1 MSELNHAA
9 ITFKTLFEAGSK
21 AFKALMETAISPET
35 KKVLREWGISEAAE
49 MIGRSA
55 QTLRNLEESEKIP
68 KARLVQKGVR
78 KERVYNLAEINSLR
92 DFFGTRPRRPEDT
105 EPAIIGFVNFKGGAG
120 KTTSAISASQY
131 FAKKGYRVLIIDCD
145 SQGSAT
151 QMLGY
156 IPDEN
161 FEEQDTILHV
171 LIDHDSDMKSR
182 IKKTYWNGMD
192 IIPANLSLYNAE
204 LVIPSQIENYAIKNG
219 KPLSFHNRLHKSLK
233 DIQNDY
239 DIIILDCPPS
249 MGTISINAIFSANA
263 LIIELPPVITD
274 FASTVQFFKMVSE
287 VMERLPNKIYAFT
300 RILITKYN
308 GRNTAEHLTKFLKAF
323 LGQFV
328 MSNHMIESEAI
339 TKGAANM
346 QTLYEIDAFD
356 GDKRTYER
364 AIQQADRVNEEIESL
379 IKTMWNLSAKQPE
392 INLLKD
398 VAI

>member
-1 MSELNHAA
+1 MSDLNQAA

-21 AFKALMETAISPET
+21 AYKAIKQAAILPET
-35 KKVLREWGISEAAE
+35 KKTLREWGISEASE

-55 QTLRNLEESEKIP
+55 QTLRNLEESGKIP
-68 KARLVQKGVR
+68 KARIIQKGIR
-78 KERVYNLAEINSLR
+78 KERVYNLAEINFLR
-92 DFFGTRPRRPEDT
+92 DHFGTRPRKPNEA
-105 EPAIIGFVNFKGGAG
+105 EPAILGFVNFKGGAG
-120 KTTSAISASQY
+120 KTTSAILAAQY

-156 IPDEN
+156 IPDED
-161 FEEQDTILHV
+161 FEESDTPLSILTDENDN
-171 LIDHDSDMKSR
+171 IKSKIR
-182 IKKTYWNGMD
+182 KTYWDGMD

-204 LVIPSQIENYAIKNG
+204 FIIPSQAGKYAIETGNKL
-219 KPLSFHNRLHKSLK
+219 PFHNRLNKALK
-233 DIQNDY
+233 KIRTDY
-239 DIIILDCPPS
+239 DIVILDCPPS
-249 MGTISINAIFSANA
+249 MGVISMNAIFSANA

-287 VMERLPNKIYAFT
+287 VMERLPNKIYSFI

-308 GRNTAEHLTKFLKAF
+308 GRNTAENLTKFLRAY

-346 QTLYEIDAFD
+346 QTLYEIDTSD
-356 GDKRTYER
+356 GDKRTFER
-364 AIQQADRVNEEIESL
+364 AIQQADRVNEEMESL
-379 IKTMWNLSAKQPE
+379 VRTMWNLSAKQPE
-392 INLLKD
+392 ISLVED
-398 VAI
+398 VMV